1 MNVLV
6 SAAIGRARM
15 VIAFIVLS
23 LTAGWFAYSGLPK
36 EGSPSIDIPM
46 LYVSVTY
53 PGVSAVDAERL
64 LVKPLENQLKTLDG
78 LKEMTGVAVEGHA
91 SVALEFDF
99 GFDKEAIVAEVR
111 AEVDEAQAEF
121 PEDANEP
128 RIIEINT
135 SEFPILNITLSGPAP
150 ERTLLRAAQNL
161 QDVIEGL
168 SPVLEAEMNGHRDE
182 LLEIIIW
189 PSRLETYGVT
199 ASELLQVVSNNNR
212 VIAAGQVTTDQGAF
226 SVKLP
231 GSIETLSDL
240 SDLPIKVSGE
250 RTVRLADLADVR
262 RTFEDR
268 TSIARFNGKPTIS
281 LSVKKRP
288 GVNIIETVKLV
299 REATEGFVA
308 TWPESLQKAVNVSYS
323 LDESSRVQDMVN
335 QLQSSVITAICL
347 VMIVVVAALGLRSAL
362 LVGFAIPTSF
372 LLAFA
377 LLAAL
382 GMSVNN
388 MVMFGLILAV
398 GMLVD
403 GAIVVTEYA
412 DKRRAEG
419 ARPSEAY
426 GEAAGRMFW
435 PIVSSTAT
443 TLCAFLPMLFWP
455 GMPGQFMRYLPITL
469 IFVLS
474 ASLLVALIYMPITGI
489 VLARMTRFAG
499 RMKAGLRGAI
509 GWAGA
514 MILGGVS
521 AVIALTLFQIAA
533 DPPQWFVLPAAAL
546 PLAVAFA
553 AVAVLGFMAGF
564 DRKPAPVKPYKAPKR
579 TFGLYG
585 WLLRWLTN
593 NPVMPVVVIAATGG
607 LLFAIFTAYGERGLG
622 VEFFVD
628 QDPEI
633 ANLYVS
639 ARGNLSIEEKD
650 AIMKVVEDKVLSID
664 DIESALT
671 IVGAGGGGANQQ
683 GQPKDMIGSIQF
695 EFDNWRKRKFGKE
708 IMAEITEATA
718 HMPGVKLE
726 LAEQANGPEQ
736 GKPINIQL
744 AAPDFDTLVAATKM
758 LETKMRDGTA
768 GLKDVSTTLP
778 LPGIEWE
785 LQIDRTEAGKYGAN
799 VTSIGAMVQLVT
811 RGVMVGTWRPDD
823 SEEEIDIRGRFPSE
837 YRTIATL
844 DSLRVQTNVGLV
856 PLANFVE
863 RKPVAKLAEITRV
876 DGVRVFSVAADVEP
890 GTNPTAKIQELGEW
904 LKTVDLGKGVKPSFK
919 GDFEEQQESQA
930 FLMSAFA
937 GALGLMFI
945 ILLAQFDSFYNSVL
959 VLLAV
964 VLSVGGVLVGM
975 MVMEQPFSIIMT
987 GIGIVALAGI
997 VVNNNIVL
1005 IDTFQDL
1012 RKDMPPLEAVVET
1025 GRQRLRPVL
1034 LTTITTIAGLLP
1046 MMFAISIDFANGGIS
1061 VGAPSALWWTQL
1073 ATAIVFGLGFATVL
1087 TLFVTPSLLAL
1098 RIWYFGKLPA
1108 FGWRGLK
1115 TAVLSATVG
1124 SKSGYLRDRKT
1135 RRVARKLDREVIWS
1149 EIPSFLPPA
1158 STPAPTSSEAEA
1170 APTIIDPGYLETLMA
1185 SVRKDTPLEEEIS
1198 DLLLEE
1204 ELPPFPPSNK
1214 FIVLSSLSKALV
1226 SVHIVLKPLTL
1237 HVALFM
1243 TSLLYI

>member
-1 MNVLV
+1 MNILV
-6 SAAIGRARM
+6 KAAINRARM
-15 VIAFIVLS
+15 VVAFIVLS
-23 LTAGWFAYSGLPK
+23 VAAGWLAFTGLPK
-36 EGSPSIDIPM
+36 EGSPNIDIPT

-53 PGVSAVDAERL
+53 PGVSATDAERL
-64 LVKPLENQLKTLDG
+64 LVKPLENQLKSLDG
-78 LKEMTGVAVEGHA
+78 LKEMTGVATEGHA
-91 SVALEFDF
+91 SVALEFEF

-121 PEDANEP
+121 PADALEP

-135 SEFPILNITLSGPAP
+135 SEFPILNITLSGSAP

-161 QDVIEGL
+161 QDVIEGIG
-168 SPVLEAEMNGHRDE
+168 PVLEAEMNGQRDE
-182 LLEIIIW
+182 LLEIIIR
-189 PSRLETYGVT
+189 PSRLETYNIT
-199 ASELLQVVSNNNR
+199 AAELLQVVRNNNQ
-212 VIAAGQVTTDQGAF
+212 VVAAGQVTSDQGAF
-226 SVKLP
+226 SVKVP
-231 GSIETLSDL
+231 GSVETISDL
-240 SDLPIKVSGE
+240 SSLPIKVSGE
-250 RTVRLADLADVR
+250 RTVTLADLAEVR

-268 TSIARFNGKPTIS
+268 ETIARFNGEPTIS

-288 GVNIIETVKLV
+288 GVNIIDTVAQV
-299 REATEGFVA
+299 REATDAFVDA
-308 TWPESLQKAVNVSYS
+308 WPDGLKESVKVSYS
-323 LDESSRVQDMVN
+323 LDESTRVQDMVE

-347 VMIVVVAALGLRSAL
+347 VMIVVVAALGLRSAA

-377 LLAAL
+377 LMASL

-412 DKRRAEG
+412 DMRTAEG

-426 GEAAGRMFW
+426 GEAADRMFW

-469 IFVLS
+469 IFVLT
-474 ASLLVALIYMPITGI
+474 ASLLVALIYMPITGVI
-489 VLARMTRFAG
+489 IARATRFIG
-499 RMKAGLRGAI
+499 NISVTIRKVL

-514 MILGGVS
+514 MALGG
-521 AVIALTLFQIAA
+521 IALFGIAA
-533 DPPQWFVLPAAAL
+533 LIKPTLVSGEAL
-546 PLAVAFA
+546 APTAIYPIVALAVLAVFAFA
-553 AVAVLGFMAGF
+553 AAFQ
-564 DRKPAPVKPYKAPKR
+564 RKTRAVKPYKEPKR
-579 TFGLYG
+579 RLGVYG
-585 WLLRWLTN
+585 FVLKWLTN
-593 NPVMPVVVIAATGG
+593 NPIAPVLVILLTGAM
-607 LLFAIFTAYGERGLG
+607 LFTIFTKYGERSLG

-650 AIMKVVEDKVLSID
+650 AIMKVVEEKVLSID
-664 DIESALT
+664 DIDSALT
-671 IVGAGGGGANQQ
+671 IVGSGGGGANSQSK
-683 GQPKDMIGSIQF
+683 PKDMIGSIQF
-695 EFDNWRKRKFGKE
+695 EFENWRKRKFGKE
-708 IMAEITEATA
+708 IMDEITAATA
-718 HMPGVKLE
+718 QFPGVRFE
-726 LAEQANGPEQ
+726 LAEQSNGPEQ

-744 AAPDFDTLVAATKM
+744 AANNDSLIPATK
-758 LETKMRDGTA
+758 LVQEKLLGEP
-768 GLKDVSTTLP
+768 GLKDVSSTLP

-785 LQIDRTEAGKYGAN
+785 LEIDRTEAGKYGAN
-799 VTSIGAMVQLVT
+799 VASIGAMVQMVT
-811 RGVMVGTWRPDD
+811 RGVPVGTWRPDD
-823 SEEEIDIRGRFPSE
+823 SEEEIDIRGRFPTAF
-837 YRTIATL
+837 RTIETL

-856 PLANFVE
+856 PLSNFVE
-863 RKPVAKLAEITRV
+863 RKAVAKVSEITRI
-876 DGVRVFSVAADVEP
+876 DGVRVFTVSADVEP
-890 GTNPTAKIQELGEW
+890 GTNPTEKIAELGEW
-904 LKTVDLGKGVKPSFK
+904 LKTADLGKGVVPSFA

-930 FLMSAFA
+930 FLMKAFM

-975 MVMEQPFSIIMT
+975 MVMGQPFSIIMT

-1005 IDTFQDL
+1005 IDTFQSL
-1012 RKDMPPLEAVVET
+1012 RKDMPPLEAIVET

-1046 MMFAISIDFANGGIS
+1046 MMFAVSIDFVNGGIT

-1073 ATAIVFGLGFATVL
+1073 ATAIVFGLGFATLL

-1098 RIWYFGKLPA
+1098 RVWYWGKLPA

-1115 TAVLSATVG
+1115 AAVLKTTVG
-1124 SKSGYLRDRKT
+1124 SNARYLKD
-1135 RRVARKLDREVIWS
+1135 RRVKRTAKRLDRDVIWS
-1149 EIPSFLPPA
+1149 EMPSFM
-1158 STPAPTSSEAEA
+1158 TPAVASAGASAGAGITTEALTADTE
-1170 APTIIDPGYLETLMA
+1170 TDTTLRQDPGYIDSLMA
-1185 SVRKDTPLEEEIS
+1185 SVRVKGAPGS
-1198 DLLLEE
+1198 DMSELLEADHE
-1204 ELPPFPPSNK
+1204 PFPRDPDAPTPRNRPYPQ
-1214 FIVLSSLSKALV
+1214 A
-1226 SVHIVLKPLTL
+1226 
-1237 HVALFM
+1237 AE
-1243 TSLLYI
+1243 